1 MSNSNRN
8 KVMRVSKSLPKYVGK
23 QRFFFGSDI
32 IFAMENECI
41 VGVMPLIKP
50 DFCVESFAH
59 G

>member
-1 MSNSNRN
+1 MSNINRN
-8 KVMRVSKSLPKYVGK
+8 KVMEVSKSLPKYVGNNV
-23 QRFFFGSDI
+23 FFLVRHY
-32 IFAMENECI
+32 FAMENECI